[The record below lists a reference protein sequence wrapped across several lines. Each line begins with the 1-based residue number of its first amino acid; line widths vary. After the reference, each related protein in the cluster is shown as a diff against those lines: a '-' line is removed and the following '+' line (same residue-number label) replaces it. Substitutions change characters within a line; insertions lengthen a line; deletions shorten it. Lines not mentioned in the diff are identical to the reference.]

1 MPELEVTVDTN
12 VFVHLFNPQNNVD
25 GHIDKLLGSLVDRR
39 ATLCV
44 DATGRMKGE
53 YITHVVPL
61 IKKASEE
68 TLEVYWLRYFMEYNE
83 WHSIPVDFGDQLM
96 VSIRRVL
103 MIAERSDHVFVYVAI
118 GSNTVLV
125 SNNPK
130 HITNYRNELRKSA
143 RRYGSKSTDFVS
155 SLQAVATFNC

>member
-12 VFVHLFNPQNNVD
+12 VFVHLFNPRNNVD
-25 GHIDKLLGSLVDRR
+25 EHIDKLLGSLVDRR

-44 DATGRMKGE
+44 DDKGRMKGE

-61 IKKASEE
+61 IRKAADQ
-68 TLEVYWLRYFMEYNE
+68 TLKVYWLRYLMEYNE
-83 WHSIPVDFGDQLM
+83 WHSIPVDFGDELM
-96 VSIRRVL
+96 VSIRRLLV
-103 MIAERSDHVFVYVAI
+103 IAERSDHVFVYVAI

-130 HITNYRNELRKSA
+130 HITNYRNELRRSA
-143 RRYGSKSTDFVS
+143 RRYGSRNTDFVNS
-155 SLQAVATFNC
+155 GQAVATFNC